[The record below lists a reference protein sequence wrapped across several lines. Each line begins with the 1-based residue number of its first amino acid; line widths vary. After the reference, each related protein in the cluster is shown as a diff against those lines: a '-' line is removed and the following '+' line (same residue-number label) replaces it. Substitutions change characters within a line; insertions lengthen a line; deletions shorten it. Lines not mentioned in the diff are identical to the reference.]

1 MPEELR
7 LSVPWGTAAARAWGP
22 ADGKRVL
29 AVHGWLDNAASF
41 DHLAPRLPGLRLVA
55 LDLPGHGHSSH
66 APPGVLYPFVDYVA
80 AVHQVVA
87 ALGWDRLSLIGHSL
101 GAGVTSIFAGTFP
114 TLVERLVLI
123 EGLGPL
129 SEDPKHAPERL
140 AKSVL
145 EQADKHARDRAVY
158 ASREI
163 VERRLLATASK
174 MKPASVATLLDR
186 GLVEVDGGVSWRSD
200 AVLRMAS
207 RLRLSEAQ
215 VLAFL
220 QAIACPTLLL
230 RGESGYSF
238 VPDVTSTR
246 VAAVSDV
253 EVQTLPGGH
262 HLHLD
267 APEPAAAAIAA
278 FLDTEVA
285 GGS

>member
-22 ADGKRVL
+22 PDGTPVL

-66 APPGVLYPFVDYVA
+66 APPGVLYPFLDYIPA
-80 AVHQVVA
+80 LHQVLA
-87 ALGWDRLSLIGHSL
+87 ALGWARVSLMGHSL

-114 TLVERLVLI
+114 DLVERLVLI

-129 SEDPKHAPERL
+129 SEAPKHGPERL

-145 EQADKHARDRAVY
+145 EQADKHARDPAVY

-186 GLVEVDGGVSWRSD
+186 GLVEVEGGVSWRSD
-200 AVLRMAS
+200 AALRIAS
-207 RLRLSEAQ
+207 RLRLSEPQ

-220 QAIACPTLLL
+220 GAIACPTLLL
-230 RGESGYSF
+230 RGDSGYSF
-238 VPDVTSTR
+238 VPDVASAR
-246 VAAVSDV
+246 VEAVSGLQ
-253 EVQTLPGGH
+253 VQTLPGGH

-267 APEPAAAAIAA
+267 HPEPAAAAIGS
-278 FLDTEVA
+278 FLQTEVVEV
-285 GGS
+285 S